1 MTDILDR
8 YFKEVNK
15 KISSEVVK
23 TEYINLWFKIQIDV
37 AHIWENIS
45 NATASATVVRKDGP

>member
-8 YFKEVNK
+8 HFKEVNK